1 MEDKGRPQI
10 NSFPNFANLHF
21 PGIDLSQG
29 AGEATEVLCLM
40 NMVVEDELKN
50 DDEYEDILEDI
61 RWDRREFVL
70 LKWSLFLSLIN

>member
-1 MEDKGRPQI
+1 
-10 NSFPNFANLHF
+10 
-21 PGIDLSQG
+21 
-29 AGEATEVLCLM
+29 M